1 MRVFFGRINDPSDI
15 LNKETYSRPGDDGG
29 FFGGMKE
36 AYNANED
43 AYAFISENG
52 NVSRLWKVA
61 NINIDATTNNGY
73 AKFSEVLEFNTK
85 KRSLEFCSLSM
96 FKIDVNTA
104 AMVRMPNGGF
114 LELQL
119 VDEVKFINLIS
130 DLTNFESFINDNNN
144 YRKIVF
150 LKDLN
155 NVQESDIDIQI
166 YKDGTKYKIY
176 NKNKSFLNSGNKSLS
191 ESFDEDSYLKI
202 VTYLKQ
208 NPNVDNNNRQLS
220 SHKKVK
226 RWLKSEGNN
235 ENIIINDLWCFG
247 CSDNVDYR
255 TIDVSGIVTTTN
267 NINNVGVPMS
277 NINLK
282 DKIEE
287 YIVNKNCKQIILT
300 GAPGTGKTYS
310 AKEYAGR
317 GDNVKF
323 VQFHPSFDYSDFVE
337 GLRPVMLVGNVN
349 PTFVRVDGIFKAF
362 CRKVVEEN
370 YVKEYGKTFEDIAND
385 TSFSEKDKY
394 EEFKNKYGEL
404 EKKLDEKTKN
414 SEVTAEVL
422 NLDNE
427 EKVDETAEALNL
439 DNEEKVDESA
449 EALNLDNEINHEKD
463 CQESNDSQTKYFFII
478 DEINRAD
485 LSKVFGELMYCLED
499 SYRGLKDKSG
509 NYNLISTQYSN
520 LPTYVVNENCIAEKV
535 KFDCFKDGF
544 FIPKNVYIIG
554 TMNDIDRSVEAFDFA
569 LRRRFEWLEIKAND
583 VFYNGARGML
593 PATVTDNQVKELAE
607 KVSMM
612 NDIISRDGNPFM
624 LTEAYHIGHAY
635 FKKYDGTKESLEK
648 IFDTNIT
655 SILKEYTR
663 GRNNKFVEENL
674 ITPCRNALLSGVE

>member
-1 MRVFFGRINDPSDI
+1 MRVFFGRINDSNDI
-15 LNKETYSRPGDDGG
+15 VNKKTASRPGDDGG

-52 NVSRLWKVA
+52 TISRLWKVA
-61 NINIDATTNNGY
+61 NINIDATTNTGY
-73 AKFSEVLEFNTK
+73 AKFDEVLKFNTINS
-85 KRSLEFCSLSM
+85 SLEFCSLSM

-119 VDEVKFINLIS
+119 VNEVEFINLIS
-130 DLTNFESFINDNNN
+130 NLQNFESFIKEDEN
-144 YRKIVF
+144 YRKIIF

-166 YKDGTKYKIY
+166 YKDGIKYKIY
-176 NKNKSFLNSGNKSLS
+176 NKNKSFLNSGNKNLA

-208 NPNVDNNNRQLS
+208 NPSVANNNRQLI
-220 SHKKVK
+220 SHKRVK
-226 RWLKSEGNN
+226 RWLESEGND

-255 TIDVSGIVTTTN
+255 KIDVSGITTTTN
-267 NINNVGVPMS
+267 NINNGVVLMS

-282 DKIEE
+282 DKIKE

-337 GLRPVMLVGNVN
+337 GLRPVMLEGKDN
-349 PTFVRVDGIFKAF
+349 PTFVRVDGIFKVF

-370 YVKEYGKTFEDIAND
+370 YFKEHRKTFEDIAND
-385 TSFSEKDKY
+385 TSSSEKDKY
-394 EEFKNKYGEL
+394 EDFKKKYGEL
-404 EKKLDEKTKN
+404 EEKIENIEESTEPTNINTEEKVDEST
-414 SEVTAEVL
+414 EVL

-427 EKVDETAEALNL
+427 T
-439 DNEEKVDESA
+439 
-449 EALNLDNEINHEKD
+449 NHEKD
-463 CQESNDSQTKYFFII
+463 NQESNDSQTKYFFII

-520 LPTYVVNENCIAEKV
+520 LTTHVVNKNGIAEKI
-535 KFDCFKDGF
+535 KFDCFKEGF

-569 LRRRFEWLEIKAND
+569 LRRRFEWVEIKANE
-583 VFYNGARGML
+583 VFYNAAIKML
-593 PATVTDNQVKELAE
+593 PTLNADKILELTE
-607 KVSMM
+607 RVIKM
-612 NDIISRDGNPFM
+612 NNKISEENNPFM

-674 ITPCRNALLSGVE
+674 IIPCRKALLGVE